1 MTWKRVESRMQNL
14 LLSLTCSK
22 LSAKCRSEV
31 EPAVMKLNDWKY
43 DKNINSLAVSCVSQG
58 MMLGQFECLTKL
70 GRESWLLDD
79 YLKM

>member
-1 MTWKRVESRMQNL
+1 M
-14 LLSLTCSK
+14 
-22 LSAKCRSEV
+22 